1 MRKILMLLLMAL
13 SIYGAENVTTIAGA
27 TPIRFYLRNYTYDTM
42 AEKLPTLSFGLAT
55 DVNRIVYKNSAGT
68 MYKMLT
74 DASTISNATAGN
86 IFFADSNGAAMSS
99 DSFTY
104 DGGDVSILGYTYCED
119 IYSGG
124 SIHADDGVF
133 SSGDVGGVSVY
144 ADSSVY
150 TPAGRMTPEGGYA
163 VLLTNRTG
171 GASVKG
177 EVVTASSS
185 YDNSVSKIVVDVPS
199 PIGVFYQSGV
209 ANGQPAWVVVSGVA
223 DVYFVGSTT
232 RGHLARGFLTSDGA
246 AYVSGQAL
254 SEAVPSSPFAADKH
268 FYEMGHVLETRTGAG
283 LAKCIL
289 HFN

>member
-1 MRKILMLLLMAL
+1 MRVLMLLLTAL

-42 AEKLPTLSFGLAT
+42 SAKLPSLSFGLAT
-55 DVNRIVYKNSAGT
+55 DVNRLMYKNASGT
-68 MYKMLT
+68 MYKLLT
-74 DASTISNATAGN
+74 DASTTSNTAAGR
-86 IFFADSNGAAMSS
+86 IFFADANGAATGS

-104 DGGDVSILGYTYCED
+104 DDGDVNILGYMYCED
-119 IYSGG
+119 VYSGG
-124 SIHADDGVF
+124 ALYADDGIY
-133 SSGDVGGVSVY
+133 SSSDVGGVSVY
-144 ADSSVY
+144 VDSSVY

-171 GASVKG
+171 GPSVKG
-177 EVVTASSS
+177 EVVTASSG

-199 PIGVFYQSGV
+199 PIGVFYNSGV
-209 ANGQPAWVVVSGVA
+209 ADGQPAWVVVSGVA

-232 RGHLARGFLTSDGA
+232 RGHLARGFVTGDVG
-246 AYVSGQAL
+246 YVSGQAI
-254 SEAVPSSPFAADKH
+254 SEAVPSPPFATDKH